1 MIKYLKGSGGGCF
14 PAGSKVS
21 TPEGFKEI
29 DKLEIGDLVLS
40 FDYSG
45 RISTSKVTQLHVHEN
60 QEVYEFE
67 YWGGSIQA
75 TPNHWVLNQYNAFVE
90 IGYLTFED
98 SLVDVNNHLRPLIS
112 SKYIT
117 TTTVYNLTVE
127 EDHTYILEGIRV
139 HNGGG
144 GKGGGGGRV
153 AVEDPDSLRSI
164 EYAKV
169 IDLVS
174 EGEIGGLV
182 DGLKSIYLDET
193 PIQNADESL
202 NFSGVIFDSVN
213 GTQDQTS
220 IPGFSGTYAE
230 NAVGTEIKGV
240 ANPKITFKG
249 LISGNTLTVTAV
261 TAGVISR
268 YMNVSGNNIPK
279 NTYITALGTGTGA
292 EGTYLLNNT
301 AIIFKAVDLSGQTTN
316 AIFTGS
322 ISGTTLTVTAIT
334 KGSIEIGEVITGNGI
349 TGTTYITAILTGT
362 GGIGTYTISGAVKY
376 TTLTSRTLYS
386 QVPGSVTRGITNP
399 NLDAVRV
406 TVGIPQL
413 TFQDMSTGD
422 IHGTT
427 LNLSIELST
436 DNGESFKLMP
446 ISTEDVGSKLT
457 TTSAITKCSVASSY
471 FKLVVVWNG
480 IKNAVSF
487 WNYGIYG
494 NTINKAWRGNPIQ
507 QHETTLQ
514 YRIVGNTAWTSFA
527 SATFS
532 GKTTTTTSYGSGT
545 GSTYMSMGGPQQ
557 SYGFGSG
564 YPTTTTYFA
573 TGTKTF
579 MLNLPE
585 AEYEFRLLDT
595 KSSGS
600 VSIDLTKSTAR
611 INRYYDII
619 SGKTISKY
627 QRSYRINVPP
637 LPTGISTYL
646 IRVNKE
652 TEDSTTSSLVNRVWW
667 DSYTEIIDDKLSYPN
682 SALMAVSVDA
692 SQFNRIPTRAFDIYG
707 IKVKIPSN
715 YNPYTR
721 EYDGIW
727 DGTFVIDWTNNPAWI
742 FYDLITNTRYGLGN
756 YLSTNMLDKWN
767 LYSIGQYC
775 DEFVPDGVSTSG
787 YEPRFT
793 CNLYLQTQE
802 DAFRVINNLASVF
815 RAITYWNNSTLMV
828 SQDKPGDTT
837 AIFTPTNVI
846 DGMFTYQGSSLK
858 ARHTTVLVSWND
870 PLDSYKTKV
879 EYVEDLEGILKYG
892 VIETQIAAMGC
903 TSRGQ
908 AHRLG
913 KWLLYTERYETETV
927 LFKTGLDG
935 TLVYPGAII
944 QTYDAFRTG
953 NRFGG
958 RITSATTNV
967 INIDNP
973 IDLILGKNYKLSCTL
988 PDGTV
993 EVKSVINTGDTTSTL
1008 RTSSDFSEIPQ
1019 GIWILAE
1026 WVTLTAGSTSYDE
1039 LVLDT
1044 WRVVS
1049 ITESAPNELE
1059 IMAVEHHPEKF
1070 LEIERNIDFQ
1080 SISTVPFANS
1090 ILTPTWYPTPVVE
1103 TDPKSITETLYISSV
1118 NSIGIKL
1125 HLAWEGKATSYK
1137 VMYKPTQG
1145 NWTTLITNTANIDIF
1160 GDIIEGEYTFKVI
1173 GLNSLNMESPAS
1185 EPLVYTVLGKTAP
1198 PTDIT
1203 YTAVYTDAYGVYLDW
1218 EPCTEVDFSHYEIR
1232 EGNIWETATLIATNI
1247 KESSYQIDFPSIG
1260 VHNYLI
1266 KAVDTTGNYSLNA

>member
-1 MIKYLKGSGGGCF
+1 MIKYIKGSGGGCF

-21 TPEGFKEI
+21 TPDGFKEI

-45 RISTSKVTQLHVHEN
+45 RISTSKVTELHVHEN
-60 QEVYEFE
+60 EEIYEYE
-67 YWGGSIQA
+67 YWGGNIKA
-75 TPNHWVLNQYNAFVE
+75 TANHWVLNQYNAFVE
-90 IGYLTFED
+90 IGSLSFED
-98 SLVDVNNHLRPLIS
+98 SLVDINNHLRPLIS

-127 EDHTYILEGIRV
+127 DDHTYILEGIRV

-144 GKGGGGGRV
+144 GKGGGGRV

-169 IDLVS
+169 VDLVS

-193 PIQNADESL
+193 PIQNADDSL
-202 NFSGVIFDSVN
+202 NFSGIVFTSVN
-213 GTQDQTS
+213 GTQDQS
-220 IPGFSGTYAE
+220 SLPGFGGTYAE
-230 NAVGTEIKGV
+230 TAVSTEIKSA
-240 ANPKITFKG
+240 ANPKISFKG
-249 LISGNTLTVTAV
+249 KISGTTLTVTAV
-261 TAGVISR
+261 TSGVISQ
-268 YMNVSGNNIPK
+268 YLDISGNGISA

-292 EGTYLLNNT
+292 EGTYILNKSAN
-301 AIIFKAVDLSGQTTN
+301 IFTVQDITGQTTN

-322 ISGTTLTVTAIT
+322 ISGTTLTVTAVAHGTID
-334 KGSIEIGEVITGNGI
+334 IGEVITGGGI
-349 TGTTYITAILTGT
+349 TGTTYIEQRLTGT
-362 GGIGTYTISGAVKY
+362 GGVGTYLIAGAIKY
-376 TTLTSRTLYS
+376 TTVASTTMYS
-386 QVPGSVTRGITNP
+386 QIPGSVTRNIINS
-399 NLDAVRV
+399 NLDAIRV
-406 TVGIPQL
+406 TIGIPQL
-413 TFQDMSTGD
+413 TYQDMSTGD
-422 IHGTT
+422 IHGSTI
-427 LNLSIELST
+427 NLSIELST
-436 DNGESFKLMP
+436 DNGASYKLMP

-457 TTSAITKCSVASSY
+457 TNTGITKCSVASSY
-471 FKLVVVWNG
+471 FKLVVKWNG
-480 IKNAVSF
+480 LKNPVGTWG
-487 WNYGIYG
+487 WNSYGIL
-494 NTINKAWRGNPIQ
+494 TNKAYTGNPLQ
-507 QHETTLQ
+507 QHTTILQ
-514 YRIVGNTAWTSFA
+514 YRVLGNTAWTSY
-527 SATFS
+527 ATINFS
-532 GKTTTTTSYGSGT
+532 GKTTTTTSYSGVT
-545 GSTYMSMGGPQQ
+545 SSHMTMSGPVMD
-557 SYGFGSG
+557 YGFGSG
-564 YPTTTTYFA
+564 TPTVQTHYA
-573 TGTKTF
+573 TGSKTF
-579 MLNLPE
+579 TLELPE
-585 AEYEFRLLDT
+585 AQYEFRLLDT
-595 KSSGS
+595 VSSGS
-600 VSIDLTKSTAR
+600 VYIDLTTSTAR
-611 INRYYDII
+611 VYRNYDII

-637 LPTGISTYL
+637 GFSNYL

-652 TEDSTTSSLVNRVWW
+652 TPDSTKSALVNKVWW

-682 SALMAVSVDA
+682 SALMAISVDA
-692 SQFNRIPTRAFDIYG
+692 SQFNRIPTRSFDIYG

-721 EYDGIW
+721 EYTGIW
-727 DGTFVIDWTNNPAWI
+727 DGTFIVDWTNNPAWI
-742 FYDLITNTRYGLGN
+742 FYDLVTNTRYGLGN
-756 YLSTNMLDKWN
+756 YLSTSMLDKWN

-775 DEFVPDGVSTSG
+775 DEFVPDGISNSG

-828 SQDKPGDTT
+828 SQDKPADSA
-837 AIFTPTNVI
+837 AIFTPANVI

-870 PLDSYKTKV
+870 PTDNYKTKI
-879 EYVEDLEGILKYG
+879 EYVEDLEGIQKYG

-927 LFKTGLDG
+927 TFKTGLDG
-935 TLVYPGAII
+935 ALVYPGAII

-958 RITSATTNV
+958 RISSATTNI
-967 INIDNP
+967 INIDKP
-973 IDLILGKNYKLSCTL
+973 ITLTLGKNYKISCTL
-988 PDGTV
+988 PNGTV
-993 EVKSVINTGDTTSTL
+993 EVRSIVNTGDTTNIL
-1008 RTSSDFSEIPQ
+1008 RTSSDFSDIPQ

-1026 WVTLTAGSTSYDE
+1026 WVTLTAGSTSFNE
-1039 LVLDT
+1039 LVIDT

-1049 ITESAPNELE
+1049 ITESAVNELE
-1059 IMAVEHHPEKF
+1059 ITAVEHHPEKF

-1090 ILTPTWYPTPVVE
+1090 ILTPTNLQ
-1103 TDPKSITETLYISSV
+1103 ITETLYISSV

-1125 HLAWEGKATSYK
+1125 HLFWEGSATSYK

-1145 NWTTLITNTANIDIF
+1145 NWTTLITNTPNIDIF
-1160 GDIIEGEYTFKVI
+1160 GDIIEGEYIFKVS
-1173 GLNSLNMESPAS
+1173 GLNSLNIESPAS
-1185 EPLVYTVLGKTAP
+1185 ESLIYTVLGKTIP
-1198 PTDIT
+1198 PTDII
-1203 YTAVYTDAYGVYLDW
+1203 YTNASTNAYGVYLDW
-1218 EPCTEVDFSHYEIR
+1218 EPCTDVDFSYYELR
-1232 EGNIWETATLIATNI
+1232 EGTVWETATLIATNI
-1247 KESSYQIDFPSIG
+1247 KESNYQIDYPSVG
-1260 VHNYLI
+1260 VHNYLV